1 MAIEDFDMTAFGEGL
16 EFVDEETPG
25 MIHPP
30 IEEDGETPDNDQEDK
45 DDKNDTD
52 PEKEESVGKNK
63 QVEDP
68 KDEDPKDKDDS
79 SDDEG
84 SSSQKLYSSLAS
96 ALAEEGIITSLENIE
111 NIKTPEDLFKAI
123 KEEIKKN
130 EFADLTEEQKAYL
143 EAVRTGVQPQVYNDY
158 QTVLKQLE
166 TVTEAEL
173 KENVELRKGLMVQDF
188 VNQGISKEKAEKLA
202 QRSIDLGEDVEDSK
216 EALASLKAATKAEY
230 EKMLADQQK
239 ARLDAEKETQ
249 RQLKQLKDDLF
260 KTNEIIPGLKIN
272 EGVKQKV
279 YEQMTKTVGKSE
291 KTGQPLNALTQAR
304 EKDPIGFTIKMH
316 YLFNLT
322 NGFSDFTKL
331 TQKVK
336 SNAVK
341 QLENTLRKTTDVNFG
356 GNSNAGTEF
365 EIDDNL
371 KTVLDN
377 L

>member
-1 MAIEDFDMTAFGEGL
+1 MAIEDFDMTAFGDSF
-16 EFVDEETPG
+16 EFVDDESTEELTQN
-25 MIHPP
+25 INQDSD
-30 IEEDGETPDNDQEDK
+30 EDQDE
-45 DDKNDTD
+45 DKNDTD
-52 PEKEESVGKNK
+52 PEKEESVGNKDK
-63 QVEDP
+63 QVEDLED
-68 KDEDPKDKDDS
+68 KDPKDKDDS

-111 NIKTPEDLFKAI
+111 EIKTPEDLFKVI

-130 EFADLTEEQKAYL
+130 EFADLTEEQKQYL
-143 EAVRTGVQPQVYNDY
+143 EAVRTGIQPQVYNDY
-158 QTVLKQLE
+158 QAVLKQLE
-166 TVTEAEL
+166 TVTEEEL
-173 KENVELRKGLMVQDF
+173 KENAELRKGLMVQDF

-216 EALASLKAATKAEY
+216 EALASLKEATKKEY
-230 EKMLADQQK
+230 QKMLDDQKQAK
-239 ARLDAEKETQ
+239 IDAEKKNQ
-249 RQLKQLKDDLF
+249 DQIKKLKDDLYN
-260 KTNEIIPGLKIN
+260 TNEIIPGLKIN
-272 EGVKQKV
+272 EAVKQKV
-279 YEQMTKTVGKSE
+279 YDQMTKVVGKSA
-291 KTGQPLNALTQAR
+291 KTGEPLNALTQAR

-341 QLENTLRKTTDVNFG
+341 QLENTLRKTTEINFG
-356 GNSNAGTEF
+356 GNSIGNVAEF

-371 KTVLDN
+371 KTVIDN
-377 L
+377 I